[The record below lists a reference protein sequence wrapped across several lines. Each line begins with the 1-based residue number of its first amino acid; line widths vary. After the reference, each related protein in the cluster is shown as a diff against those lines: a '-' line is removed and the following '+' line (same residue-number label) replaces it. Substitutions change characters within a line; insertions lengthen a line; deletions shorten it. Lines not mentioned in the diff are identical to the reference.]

1 MSWHNKQ
8 IHRVTFLIQG
18 LYIGVNDRYYRTVFS
33 RAVVTEEEVSLALAH
48 GEDITTPPSTVQDQ
62 LSTNGMGDVDTEN
75 DPLNY
80 NMEETK

>member
-1 MSWHNKQ
+1 MIN
-8 IHRVTFLIQG
+8 ITDFVDV
-18 LYIGVNDRYYRTVFS
+18 GVP

-48 GEDITTPPSTVQDQ
+48 GEDISTPPSTVQDQ
-62 LSTNGMGDVDTEN
+62 LSTNGMADVETEN